1 VTVRLGRRPRRI
13 VTVPALNPLS
23 ANDLL
28 SSFGTL
34 GVLVVL
40 FAGYGL
46 GRPSPPST
54 PICSP

>member
-1 VTVRLGRRPRRI
+1 ML
-13 VTVPALNPLS
+13 ALNPLS

-54 PICSP
+54 LICSP